1 VCELL
6 WLVPGA
12 GPGGPAAASRGAL
25 WYKRAPSRRRRW
37 RMRLAA
43 TRPSAEHR
51 ETDRA
56 RGPPAWKD
64 RSACQTPAA
73 SACSKQQI
81 HSRLW
86 HVLAPRLTHKT
97 GAEELRLRLKVRA
110 RALQRSLAV
119 WPARMR
125 PSVADFVR
133 DR

>member
-1 VCELL
+1 MCELL

-56 RGPPAWKD
+56 RGPPAWND
-64 RSACQTPAA
+64 RSQPVRPAAA
-73 SACSKQQI
+73 SACSK
-81 HSRLW
+81 H
-86 HVLAPRLTHKT
+86 
-97 GAEELRLRLKVRA
+97 
-110 RALQRSLAV
+110 
-119 WPARMR
+119 
-125 PSVADFVR
+125 
-133 DR
+133 